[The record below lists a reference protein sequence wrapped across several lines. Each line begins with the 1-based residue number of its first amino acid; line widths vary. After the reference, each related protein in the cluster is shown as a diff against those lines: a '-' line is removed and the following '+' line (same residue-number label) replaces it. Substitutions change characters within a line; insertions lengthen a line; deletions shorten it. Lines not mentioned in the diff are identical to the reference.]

1 LIDKGNTILFHPFLL
16 CNYHYNLNHAE
27 NKYYNYYNKGS
38 PLIRYKLK
46 HVERKY
52 YNMYTFGIE
61 DQGVGVGE
69 GERGVNKLR

>member
-1 LIDKGNTILFHPFLL
+1 MLMTHIQHNNYKGNTILFHPFLL

-52 YNMYTFGIE
+52 YNDY
-61 DQGVGVGE
+61 
-69 GERGVNKLR
+69 NKRSLLTKYKVYI